1 MRSFAKATAVA
12 EAKFRI
18 TAVMRCPRAERADEQ
33 NSGHRG
39 ALCKILASGASGFC
53 ITTYKPTF

>member
-39 ALCKILASGASGFC
+39 ALCKIQRAERADF
-53 ITTYKPTF
+53 T